1 MISKPIQT
9 FDNAHTDLILMCKD
23 TMVYNISTETVINK
37 QLLPGYMKQL
47 PCEHTF
53 KEWMKFRYSSL
64 SNSLA
69 RKLRGIIFGQGN
81 RLRINIETGAFSLSD
96 CYWLKYRSS
105 TKQFEQI
112 SPYFADFWKGTE
124 SYKGEAIP
132 SLYVGGALDKYWDNK
147 GNLIKA
153 GKGIENEVLAMQLC
167 DACSVSCNRITIV
180 PEGICIKNFTN
191 PNLMLEQADASGKFD
206 SEDFTDLDVVEVF
219 GEKGI
224 EMLMVDAI
232 TANTDRHAGN
242 FGFLRD
248 ANTGNYLGMAPLY
261 DFDQVLGSSN
271 PNDVLVKDVL
281 QVIEQFPIYRR
292 RAIHIAETAVTT
304 SLHPVFSERAKIIL
318 DALQAK

>member
-1 MISKPIQT
+1 MISKSIQT

-69 RKLRGIIFGQGN
+69 RKLRGIIFGQED
-81 RLRINIETGAFSLSD
+81 RLEIDTETGAFSLSD

-112 SPYFADFWKGTE
+112 SPCFVDFWKGT
-124 SYKGEAIP
+124 GEWQGGAIP
-132 SLYVGGALDKYWDNK
+132 SLYVSGALNKYWNNK
-147 GNLIKA
+147 EDLIKV
-153 GKGIENEVLAMQLC
+153 GEGIENEVLAMQLC
-167 DACSVSCNRITIV
+167 DTCSVSCNRITIV

-191 PNLMLEQADASGKFD
+191 SNLMLEQADASGKFD
-206 SEDFTDLDVVEVF
+206 SENFTDLDVVEIF

-224 EMLMVDAI
+224 EMLIVDAI

-248 ANTGNYLGMAPLY
+248 ANTGNYLGMTPLY
-261 DFDQVLGSSN
+261 DFDQVL
-271 PNDVLVKDVL
+271 VA
-281 QVIEQFPIYRR
+281 VIRMMCW
-292 RAIHIAETAVTT
+292 
-304 SLHPVFSERAKIIL
+304 
-318 DALQAK
+318 

>member
-1 MISKPIQT
+1 
-9 FDNAHTDLILMCKD
+9 
-23 TMVYNISTETVINK
+23 
-37 QLLPGYMKQL
+37 
-47 PCEHTF
+47 
-53 KEWMKFRYSSL
+53 MKFRYSSL

-96 CYWLKYRSS
+96 YYWLKYRSS

-124 SYKGEAIP
+124 DYKGEAIP
-132 SLYVGGALDKYWDNK
+132 SLYVNGALDKYWNNK
-147 GNLIKA
+147 EDLIKV
-153 GKGIENEVLAMQLC
+153 GEGIENEVLAMQLC
-167 DACSVSCNRITIV
+167 DTCSVSCNRITIV

-191 PNLMLEQADASGKFD
+191 SNLMLEQADASGKFD
-206 SEDFTDLDVVEVF
+206 SENFTDLDVVEVF

-248 ANTGNYLGMAPLY
+248 ANTGNYLGMVPLY
-261 DFDQVLGSSN
+261 DFNQVLGSSN
-271 PNDVLVKDVL
+271 PNDVLVKGVL
-281 QVIEQFPIYRR
+281 QVIEQFPVYRR
-292 RAIHIAETAVTT
+292 RAIRIAETAMAAN
-304 SLHPVFSERAKIIL
+304 LHPVFSERAKIIL